1 MSIRDVLNARRWHRQ
16 DLDRLEVEIV
26 HRGAPGDRR
35 VLPGWAISEIGSNG
49 ITVDRF
55 KAGDPV
61 DEHVD
66 PESFIPYHRVVEIR
80 LAGDVLWTK
89 P

>member
-1 MSIRDVLNARRWHRQ
+1 MSIRDVLNARRWHQQ

-35 VLPGWAISEIGSNG
+35 VVPGWAITDIGGNG
-49 ITVDRF
+49 FTIDRF

-61 DEHVD
+61 GEDED
-66 PESFIPYHRVVEIR
+66 QDAFIPYHRVREIR
-80 LAGDVLWTK
+80 CGEETLWTK